1 MDINVLTPR
10 LFLLIA
16 AGGLLGTF
24 ARYGVQ
30 LAIQG
35 HGERFPAGTMVVN
48 IAGSFL
54 FGFVVRFLA
63 AGELLAVQMR
73 IALTVGFCGAFT
85 TMSSFNYEMLTLVE
99 TGKYLPAATYFLGSL
114 AGGLVAMGAGVLL
127 AQSLR

>member
-16 AGGLLGTF
+16 IGGVLGTF
-24 ARYGVQ
+24 ARYGTQ

-54 FGFVVRFLA
+54 FGFVVRFFS
-63 AGELLAVQMR
+63 AGDLQAVHMR

-85 TMSSFNYEMLTLVE
+85 TMSSFNYEVLTLVE
-99 TGKYLPAATYFLGSL
+99 TGKYLPAAIYFTGSL

-127 AQSLR
+127 AQSVR